1 MDDSAIQAN
10 KFMFVRIPD
19 DPDDISQ
26 SEFEEDSIYEEE
38 PVREDRVAGRSV
50 QYKPLGSCS
59 RWTAAKPR
67 KQSSVIH

>member
-1 MDDSAIQAN
+1 MDDRASIQAN
-10 KFMFVRIPD
+10 KIMFVRIPD

-50 QYKPLGSCS
+50 QYNPLGSCS
-59 RWTAAKPR
+59 R
-67 KQSSVIH
+67 